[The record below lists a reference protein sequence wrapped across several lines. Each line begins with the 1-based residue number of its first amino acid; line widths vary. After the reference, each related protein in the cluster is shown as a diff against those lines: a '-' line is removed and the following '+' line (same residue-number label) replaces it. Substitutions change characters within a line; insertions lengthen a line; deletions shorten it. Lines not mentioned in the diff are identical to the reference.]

1 MRKGI
6 QCLHALRKQ
15 LLFSRLCW
23 VAVSWRPQCIAANV
37 VSGGSELAVEQETW
51 WSVVLNMKCG
61 LGGLHQ
67 FSSWVVAAMKLIK
80 LVHWQHLAVT
90 FCSQWGWFDQTC
102 YAFEVCTDGF
112 ENIPNVE
119 ESPGPSNLN
128 KNIWIKSSPCK
139 SIGNAKKT
147 LCRIMWVFALDSRE
161 YARWVAN
168 LCPERLRDFRKESC
182 WHRIQ
187 SKLILLDP
195 TKMNYCTHFN
205 LRPRFWLRANLHQHA
220 SACIIHLWPCGLDW
234 NSLLHPNLALS
245 GRGIYL

>member
-1 MRKGI
+1 MRMVWPNVLCFWG
-6 QCLHALRKQ
+6 LHGW
-15 LLFSRLCW
+15 FW
-23 VAVSWRPQCIAANV
+23 EYPQCWRI
-37 VSGGSELAVEQETW
+37 SR
-51 WSVVLNMKCG
+51 
-61 LGGLHQ
+61 
-67 FSSWVVAAMKLIK
+67 
-80 LVHWQHLAVT
+80 
-90 FCSQWGWFDQTC
+90 
-102 YAFEVCTDGF
+102 AFKF
-112 ENIPNVE
+112 EH
-119 ESPGPSNLN
+119 
-128 KNIWIKSSPCK
+128 IWIKSSPCK

-205 LRPRFWLRANLHQHA
+205 LRPHFWLRANLHQHA